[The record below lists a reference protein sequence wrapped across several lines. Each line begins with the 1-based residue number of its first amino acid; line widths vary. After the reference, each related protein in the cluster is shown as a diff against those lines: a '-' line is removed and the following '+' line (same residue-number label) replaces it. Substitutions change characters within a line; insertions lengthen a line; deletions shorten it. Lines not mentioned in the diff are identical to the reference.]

1 MNRLIFHAFVTT
13 VTGSILLSLSGVN
26 SAQAVSITFFPS
38 TVFSS
43 DPTILNQNVGIT
55 GYTIED
61 FEDKTLI
68 PGLSI
73 TYSGGVSTSTI
84 TSLPDLSNQV
94 SQSWDGQ
101 HTLFNI
107 PSNQFSNGIY
117 CPSTECAKLTTLN
130 FSSSIISVGI
140 GLSGFQSLNP
150 PPSSPGDVPITNHRL
165 FINGIPFSQTIEQLA
180 GANWKSAT
188 LQRNAYLRIDALQGE
203 SISSIGFENITTYPI
218 ANPVTEDLLEFDHL
232 AIKSV
237 AQPPK
242 SVPEPS
248 NVFSLGLLGLG
259 LAATKVKCV
268 LSKKAK
274 SPTDNSQTTDS

>member
-107 PSNQFSNGIY
+107 PSNQLSNSVF

-130 FSSSIISVGI
+130 FSNSIISVGI

-150 PPSSPGDVPITNHRL
+150 PPSAPDNPITDHRL
-165 FINGIPFSQTIEQLA
+165 LINGIPFSQTIEQLA
-180 GANWKSAT
+180 GVNWKSANF
-188 LQRNAYLRIDALQGE
+188 QRNAYLRIDALQGE
-203 SISSIGFENITTYPI
+203 SISSIGFENITAVPS
-218 ANPVTEDLLEFDHL
+218 TEDVLEFDHL

-237 AQPPK
+237 AQPPQ

-248 NVFSLGLLGLG
+248 NILGLGLLGLG
-259 LAATKVKCV
+259 LAATKVKGV

>member
-107 PSNQFSNGIY
+107 PSNQLSNSVF

-130 FSSSIISVGI
+130 FSNSIISVRI

-150 PPSSPGDVPITNHRL
+150 PPSAPDNPITDHRL
-165 FINGIPFSQTIEQLA
+165 LINGIPFSQTIEQLA
-180 GANWKSAT
+180 GVNWKSANF
-188 LQRNAYLRIDALQGE
+188 QRNAYLRIDALQGE
-203 SISSIGFENITTYPI
+203 SISSIGFENITAVPS
-218 ANPVTEDLLEFDHL
+218 TEDVLEFDHL

-237 AQPPK
+237 AQPPL

-248 NVFSLGLLGLG
+248 NILGLGLLGLG
-259 LAATKVKCV
+259 LAATKVKGI

-274 SPTDNSQTTDS
+274 SPTDKLQEPDS

>member
-1 MNRLIFHAFVTT
+1 MNRLIFHASITT
-13 VTGSILLSLSGVN
+13 VTGAALLSFIGIN

-84 TSLPDLSNQV
+84 TSLPNLSNKV

-107 PSNQFSNGIY
+107 PSNQLSNSVF

-150 PPSSPGDVPITNHRL
+150 PPSAPDNPITDHRL

-180 GANWKSAT
+180 GVNWKSANF
-188 LQRNAYLRIDALQGE
+188 QRNAYLRIDALQGE
-203 SISSIGFENITTYPI
+203 SISSIGFENITATPS
-218 ANPVTEDLLEFDHL
+218 TEDVLEFDHL
-232 AIKSV
+232 AIKSA

-248 NVFSLGLLGLG
+248 NILGLGLLGLG
-259 LAATKVKCV
+259 LTATKVKGV

-274 SPTDNSQTTDS
+274 SPTDNPQEPDS

>member
-107 PSNQFSNGIY
+107 PSNQLSNSVF

-130 FSSSIISVGI
+130 FSNSIISVGI

-150 PPSSPGDVPITNHRL
+150 PPSAPDNPITDHRL
-165 FINGIPFSQTIEQLA
+165 LINGIPFSQTIEQLA
-180 GANWKSAT
+180 GVNWKSANF
-188 LQRNAYLRIDALQGE
+188 QRNAYLRIDALQGE
-203 SISSIGFENITTYPI
+203 SISSIGFENITAVPS
-218 ANPVTEDLLEFDHL
+218 TEDVLEFDHL

-237 AQPPK
+237 AQPPQ

-248 NVFSLGLLGLG
+248 NIFSLGLVGLG
-259 LAATKVKCV
+259 LAATKVKSV
-268 LSKKAK
+268 LSKKTK
-274 SPTDNSQTTDS
+274 SPTDKLQEPDS

>member
-1 MNRLIFHAFVTT
+1 M
-13 VTGSILLSLSGVN
+13 VTGASLLSFIGIN

-43 DPTILNQNVGIT
+43 NPTILNQNVGIT

-61 FEDKTLI
+61 FEDKTLV

-73 TYSGGVSTSTI
+73 TYSGSSFTSTI
-84 TSLPDLSNQV
+84 ISLPNLSNTI

-107 PSNQFSNGIY
+107 PSNQFSNGTE

-130 FSSSIISVGI
+130 FSNSITSVGI
-140 GLSGFQSLNP
+140 GLSGFQSVNP

-165 FINGIPFSQTIEQLA
+165 LINGIPFSQTIEQLA
-180 GANWKSAT
+180 GANWKSASF
-188 LQRNAYLRIDALQGE
+188 QRNAYLRVDALPGE
-203 SISSIGFENITTYPI
+203 SISSIGFENITAFPS
-218 ANPVTEDLLEFDHL
+218 TEDLLAFDHL
-232 AIKSV
+232 AIGSA

-248 NVFSLGLLGLG
+248 NIFGLGLLGLG
-259 LAATKVKCV
+259 LAATKVKGI

-274 SPTDNSQTTDS
+274 SPADNPQATDS

>member
-84 TSLPDLSNQV
+84 TSLPNLSNTY
-94 SQSWDGQ
+94 SQIWDGQ

-107 PSNQFSNGIY
+107 PSNQLSNSVF

-130 FSSSIISVGI
+130 FSSSIISVG
-140 GLSGFQSLNP
+140 S
-150 PPSSPGDVPITNHRL
+150 
-165 FINGIPFSQTIEQLA
+165 
-180 GANWKSAT
+180 
-188 LQRNAYLRIDALQGE
+188 
-203 SISSIGFENITTYPI
+203 
-218 ANPVTEDLLEFDHL
+218 
-232 AIKSV
+232 
-237 AQPPK
+237 
-242 SVPEPS
+242 
-248 NVFSLGLLGLG
+248 
-259 LAATKVKCV
+259 
-268 LSKKAK
+268 
-274 SPTDNSQTTDS
+274 

>member
-1 MNRLIFHAFVTT
+1 MNRLIFNAFITT
-13 VTGSILLSLSGVN
+13 FTGSALLSLSGVN

-107 PSNQFSNGIY
+107 PSNQLSNSVF

-130 FSSSIISVGI
+130 FSNSIISVGI

-150 PPSSPGDVPITNHRL
+150 PPSAPDNPITDHRL
-165 FINGIPFSQTIEQLA
+165 LINGIPFSQTIEQLA
-180 GANWKSAT
+180 GVNWKSANF
-188 LQRNAYLRIDALQGE
+188 QRNAYLRIDALQGE
-203 SISSIGFENITTYPI
+203 SISSIGFENITAVPS
-218 ANPVTEDLLEFDHL
+218 TEDVLEFDHL

-237 AQPPK
+237 AQPPQ

-248 NVFSLGLLGLG
+248 NILGLGLLGLG
-259 LAATKVKCV
+259 LAATKVKGI

-274 SPTDNSQTTDS
+274 SPTDKLQEPDS

>member
-107 PSNQFSNGIY
+107 PSNQLSNSVF

-130 FSSSIISVGI
+130 FSNSIISVGI

-150 PPSSPGDVPITNHRL
+150 PPSAPDNPITDHRL
-165 FINGIPFSQTIEQLA
+165 LINGIPFSQTIEQLA
-180 GANWKSAT
+180 GVNWKSANF
-188 LQRNAYLRIDALQGE
+188 QRNAYLRIDALQGE
-203 SISSIGFENITTYPI
+203 SISSIGFENITAVPS
-218 ANPVTEDLLEFDHL
+218 TEDVLEFDHL

-259 LAATKVKCV
+259 LAATKVKSV
-268 LSKKAK
+268 LSKKTK
-274 SPTDNSQTTDS
+274 SPTDKLQEPDS

>member
-107 PSNQFSNGIY
+107 PSNQLSNSVF

-130 FSSSIISVGI
+130 FSNSIISVGI

-150 PPSSPGDVPITNHRL
+150 PPSAPDNPITDHRL
-165 FINGIPFSQTIEQLA
+165 LINGIPFSQTIEQLA
-180 GANWKSAT
+180 GVNWKSANF
-188 LQRNAYLRIDALQGE
+188 QRNAYLRIDALQGE
-203 SISSIGFENITTYPI
+203 SISSIGFENITAVPS
-218 ANPVTEDLLEFDHL
+218 TEDVLEFDHL

-237 AQPPK
+237 AQPPQ

-248 NVFSLGLLGLG
+248 NILGLGLLGLG
-259 LAATKVKCV
+259 LAATKVKGI

-274 SPTDNSQTTDS
+274 SPTDKLQEPDS

>member
-107 PSNQFSNGIY
+107 PSNQLSNSVF

-130 FSSSIISVGI
+130 FSNSIISVGI

-150 PPSSPGDVPITNHRL
+150 PPSAPDNPITDHRL
-165 FINGIPFSQTIEQLA
+165 LINGIPFSQTIEQLA
-180 GANWKSAT
+180 GVNWKSANF
-188 LQRNAYLRIDALQGE
+188 QRNAYLRIDALQGE
-203 SISSIGFENITTYPI
+203 SISSIGFENITAVPS
-218 ANPVTEDLLEFDHL
+218 TEDVLEFDHL

-237 AQPPK
+237 AQPPQ

-248 NVFSLGLLGLG
+248 NVFGLGLLGLG
-259 LAATKVKCV
+259 LAATKVKSV
-268 LSKKAK
+268 LSKKTK
-274 SPTDNSQTTDS
+274 SPTDKLQEPDS

>member
-107 PSNQFSNGIY
+107 PSNQLSNSVF

-130 FSSSIISVGI
+130 FSNSIISVGI

-150 PPSSPGDVPITNHRL
+150 PPSAPDNPITDHRL
-165 FINGIPFSQTIEQLA
+165 LINGIPFSQTIEQLA
-180 GANWKSAT
+180 GVNWKSANF
-188 LQRNAYLRIDALQGE
+188 QRNAYLRIDALQGE
-203 SISSIGFENITTYPI
+203 SISSIGFENITAVPS
-218 ANPVTEDLLEFDHL
+218 TEDVLEFDHL

-248 NVFSLGLLGLG
+248 NIFSLGLVGLG
-259 LAATKVKCV
+259 LAATKVKSV
-268 LSKKAK
+268 LSKKTK
-274 SPTDNSQTTDS
+274 SPTDKLQEPDS

>member
-1 MNRLIFHAFVTT
+1 MNRLIFHASITT
-13 VTGSILLSLSGVN
+13 VTGAALLSFIGIN

-43 DPTILNQNVGIT
+43 NPTILNQNVGIT

-73 TYSGGVSTSTI
+73 TYSGGVFTSTI
-84 TSLPDLSNQV
+84 TSLPNLSNTY

-107 PSNQFSNGIY
+107 PSNQLSNSVF

-130 FSSSIISVGI
+130 FSNSIISVGI

-150 PPSSPGDVPITNHRL
+150 PPSAPDNPITDHRL
-165 FINGIPFSQTIEQLA
+165 LINGIPFSQTIEQLA
-180 GANWKSAT
+180 GVNWKSANF
-188 LQRNAYLRIDALQGE
+188 QRNAYLRIDALQGE
-203 SISSIGFENITTYPI
+203 SISSIGFENITAVPS
-218 ANPVTEDLLEFDHL
+218 TEDVLEFDHL

-237 AQPPK
+237 AQPPQ

-248 NVFSLGLLGLG
+248 NILGLGLLGLG
-259 LAATKVKCV
+259 LAATKVKGI

-274 SPTDNSQTTDS
+274 SPTDKLQEPDS